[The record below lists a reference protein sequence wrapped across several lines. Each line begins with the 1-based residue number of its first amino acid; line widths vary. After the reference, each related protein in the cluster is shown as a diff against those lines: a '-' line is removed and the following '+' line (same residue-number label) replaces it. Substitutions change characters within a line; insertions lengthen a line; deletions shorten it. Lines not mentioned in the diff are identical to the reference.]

1 MDPHLFLFQIGE
13 FYSKDSFGLELA
25 LEFWCPTESLQH
37 TSLQGSYL
45 GMALQR
51 PPHKQVETHIF
62 WSWVIQ
68 EITFLLVDRFKGN
81 KYCLILYVSQF
92 FLFML

>member
-1 MDPHLFLFQIGE
+1 MMKMWIPIYFFQIGE

-51 PPHKQVETHIF
+51 PPHKQVETAF
-62 WSWVIQ
+62 S
-68 EITFLLVDRFKGN
+68 GP
-81 KYCLILYVSQF
+81 C
-92 FLFML
+92 

>member
-1 MDPHLFLFQIGE
+1 MKMLLYGCSFWGFFVYAQIGE
-13 FYSKDSFGLELA
+13 FYSKDPFGLELG

-51 PPHKQVETHIF
+51 PPHKQVR
-62 WSWVIQ
+62 
-68 EITFLLVDRFKGN
+68 L
-81 KYCLILYVSQF
+81 
-92 FLFML
+92 

>member
-1 MDPHLFLFQIGE
+1 MTLFSQIGE
-13 FYSKDSFGLELA
+13 FYSKDHFGLELG

-51 PPHKQVETHIF
+51 PPHKQARAISYWFVVALKI
-62 WSWVIQ
+62 
-68 EITFLLVDRFKGN
+68 
-81 KYCLILYVSQF
+81 
-92 FLFML
+92 

>member
-1 MDPHLFLFQIGE
+1 MIFEVLIAAVEQTIYLTLLVSALSLQIGE
-13 FYSKDSFGLELA
+13 FYSKDTFGLELG

-51 PPHKQVETHIF
+51 PPHKQV
-62 WSWVIQ
+62 
-68 EITFLLVDRFKGN
+68 
-81 KYCLILYVSQF
+81 
-92 FLFML
+92 

>member
-1 MDPHLFLFQIGE
+1 MLRFNLLVTVWTPFCFCFFQIGE
-13 FYSKDSFGLELA
+13 FYSKDPFGLELG

-51 PPHKQVETHIF
+51 PPHKQV
-62 WSWVIQ
+62 WVV
-68 EITFLLVDRFKGN
+68 FSL
-81 KYCLILYVSQF
+81 SQQKSDCADTENICKMYF
-92 FLFML
+92 F